1 MKPKP
6 GGWAVGLVLTLAL
19 VPRPG
24 AGQVVDCV
32 LADVDRAAITL
43 SDIRIVRAFGLAGT
57 GPAGSSR
64 LTPREVLDR
73 VIDRKVVVAA
83 AQGELSVVPEKVAAA
98 LDELRSSFPLG
109 AFVDQ
114 LAGFGLKAEDL
125 EPYLEEDL
133 LYQEIIDQ
141 RFGRR
146 VAVTLAEIETYYEQ
160 TYLPARKNAG
170 LEPEPLVD
178 ILDEIEA
185 ALRNERVAAEVRT
198 WIDGL
203 RRRAEV
209 ALKTDCLKNLEE
221 ERS

>member
-1 MKPKP
+1 MRPKST
-6 GGWAVGLVLTLAL
+6 GRAIVIVLAL
-19 VPRPG
+19 GLAAVPGR
-24 AGQVVDCV
+24 AQVVDCV
-32 LADVDRAAITL
+32 LADVGRQAVTL
-43 SDIRIVRAFGLAGT
+43 SDIHIIRAFGLAGLGSP
-57 GPAGSSR
+57 GPSR
-64 LTPREVLDR
+64 LAPLEVLDR
-73 VIDRKVVVAA
+73 VIDRKVVVTL
-83 AQGELSVVPEKVAAA
+83 AQGELSVPPAKVAAA
-98 LDELRSSFPLG
+98 LDELRGSFPLG

-125 EPYLEEDL
+125 QPYLEEDL

-160 TYLPARKNAG
+160 TYRLARRKAG

-185 ALRNERVAAEVRT
+185 AIRNERVAAEVQA
-198 WIDGL
+198 WIEGL
-203 RRRAEV
+203 RRQAEV
-209 ALKTDCLKNLEE
+209 TIKTDCLKNLEE

>member
-1 MKPKP
+1 MRPKSL
-6 GGWAVGLVLTLAL
+6 GWAAGIVLVLGLVPA
-19 VPRPG
+19 G
-24 AGQVVDCV
+24 AQVVDCV
-32 LADVDRAAITL
+32 LADVGRRAVTL
-43 SDIRIVRAFGLAGT
+43 SDIHILRAFGLAGL
-57 GPAGSSR
+57 GAPGQAR
-64 LTPREVLDR
+64 LTPLETLNR
-73 VIDRKVVVAA
+73 VIDRKIVVAA
-83 AQGELSVVPEKVAAA
+83 AQGELSAPPAKVAAA
-98 LDELRSSFPLG
+98 LDDLRASFPLG

-125 EPYLEEDL
+125 QPYLEEDL

-160 TYLPARKNAG
+160 TYLPARKKAG

-185 ALRNERVAAEVRT
+185 AIRNARVAAEVQS
-198 WIDGL
+198 WIEGL
-203 RRRAEV
+203 RRQAEIT
-209 ALKTDCLKNLEE
+209 LKTDCLKNLEE